1 MNRQQAQTL
10 RSLMF
15 VPATSPQFIEKAHT
29 RGADGII
36 VDLED
41 SIAPA
46 MKQQA
51 RAALGAAVR
60 AIAAHGLPVFVRVNN
75 DPALLRDDLDAAVQ
89 APIAGV
95 FLPKAEDPAQIAEVA
110 GWLSASE
117 AAHGVAAAS
126 TSLVLLLESP
136 LAIHQAGALA
146 RSHARVIAFGFGSED
161 YATLL
166 GVRPTLEAMRMP
178 AYSLALA
185 ARAHGLAAW
194 GLAGSIGEFS
204 DLDLFRAMASTAR
217 DAGFTGSISIHPK
230 QVAVLNEVFGVS
242 AAEAQEAAE
251 IVAAFDQ
258 ALAEGKAAV
267 AFKGKMLDIPVVE
280 RARQVVEKAKRASA

>member
-1 MNRQQAQTL
+1 
-10 RSLMF
+10 
-15 VPATSPQFIEKAHT
+15 
-29 RGADGII
+29 
-36 VDLED
+36 
-41 SIAPA
+41 

-117 AAHGVAAAS
+117 AAHGVAAAR

-136 LAIHQAGALA
+136 MAIHQAGALA